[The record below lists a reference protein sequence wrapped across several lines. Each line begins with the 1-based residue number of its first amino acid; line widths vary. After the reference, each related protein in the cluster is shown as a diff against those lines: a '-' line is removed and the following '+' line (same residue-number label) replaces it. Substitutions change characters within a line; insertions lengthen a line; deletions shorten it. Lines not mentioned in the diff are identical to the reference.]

1 MHRTSWKRWPRA
13 TGSSFVLSITFT
25 ATWKTEVRTDQNNS
39 SAGNVSSCWSTC
51 TETVR
56 LYYLHL
62 EVLSRASTDVL
73 MSTKNRITLSEIFSL
88 ISAPSHPS
96 LVCLFLRTRV
106 TSLKVF
112 LNFFFKVKKS
122 SNCQQMIELAY
133 TDLDEHTFSPVNTWR
148 ASLTTAKCPRPN
160 VLSRSYSPA
169 IFPSWWRFSPAMA
182 VGGWGGR
189 SCLLSPAGL
198 RLSVLHLLLIRL
210 NVREV
215 GGGGVWA
222 NSGLTVDLLVVD
234 LIASYST
241 GCGKYFGFWVLH
253 SVQSHF
259 AMIWG
264 WERGKQ

>member
-96 LVCLFLRTRV
+96 VVCLFLRTRV

-112 LNFFFKVKKS
+112 FKRNLVTANKWLNLHIRTWTSIPFLQWIHGGPVWPQQSVHDPTSCPGRTALQS
-122 SNCQQMIELAY
+122 SHHDGASAPPWRLA
-133 TDLDEHTFSPVNTWR
+133 D
-148 ASLTTAKCPRPN
+148 
-160 VLSRSYSPA
+160 
-169 IFPSWWRFSPAMA
+169 
-182 VGGWGGR
+182 G
-189 SCLLSPAGL
+189 
-198 RLSVLHLLLIRL
+198 
-210 NVREV
+210 EV
-215 GGGGVWA
+215 GAAFCHLPVFGCQSFIFSWLGWTYVR
-222 NSGLTVDLLVVD
+222 LVVVVFE
-234 LIASYST
+234 LIL
-241 GCGKYFGFWVLH
+241 G
-253 SVQSHF
+253 
-259 AMIWG
+259 
-264 WERGKQ
+264 